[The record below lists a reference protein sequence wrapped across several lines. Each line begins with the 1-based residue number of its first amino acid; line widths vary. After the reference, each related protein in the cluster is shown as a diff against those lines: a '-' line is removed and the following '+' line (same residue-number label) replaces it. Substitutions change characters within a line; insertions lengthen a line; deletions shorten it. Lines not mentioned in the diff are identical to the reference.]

1 MSTKKPSGWWNAA
14 AFHQPLLSLSPTKNV
29 NYTRING
36 KSKLILAEAVHFR
49 RRGRWYYQNTDGR
62 EIPAKLRPAD
72 KENCSNGREHMSI
85 VPRKSR
91 SRSGPTG

>member
-1 MSTKKPSGWWNAA
+1 MDTS
-14 AFHQPLLSLSPTKNV
+14 AFIDVPNG
-29 NYTRING
+29 INR
-36 KSKLILAEAVHFR
+36 KSMLILAEAVHFR
-49 RRGRWYYQNTDGR
+49 RRGRCICKMASDGR
-62 EIPAKLRPAD
+62 EIPAKLRPVD

>member
-1 MSTKKPSGWWNAA
+1 MPKDFIPMSPRTPWRL
-14 AFHQPLLSLSPTKNV
+14 FFQP
-29 NYTRING
+29 RIIGING

-62 EIPAKLRPAD
+62 EIPAKLRPVD